1 MPEDRNNMN
10 KTIGNLCLTGME
22 EDEIVA
28 FLQTLVDGFK
38 P

>member
-1 MPEDRNNMN
+1 MPEDRHNIN
-10 KTIGNLCLTGME
+10 KKIGNLGLTNTE